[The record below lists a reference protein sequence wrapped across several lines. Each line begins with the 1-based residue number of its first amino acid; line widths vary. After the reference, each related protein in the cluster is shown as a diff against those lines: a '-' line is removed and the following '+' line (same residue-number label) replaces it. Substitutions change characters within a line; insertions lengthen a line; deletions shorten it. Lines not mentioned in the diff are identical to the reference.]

1 MNPLHRSWCH
11 DQADKAAAAAQRQP
25 ATPTPG
31 EVDLVGAARGRLQ
44 RLRHMRQV
52 ARAGGE
58 PGNSVNRAEWRA
70 QQARECIA
78 VLAQAAQARSC
89 GAKA

>member
-1 MNPLHRSWCH
+1 
-11 DQADKAAAAAQRQP
+11 
-25 ATPTPG
+25 
-31 EVDLVGAARGRLQ
+31 
-44 RLRHMRQV
+44 MRQV
-52 ARAGGE
+52 TRTGGE